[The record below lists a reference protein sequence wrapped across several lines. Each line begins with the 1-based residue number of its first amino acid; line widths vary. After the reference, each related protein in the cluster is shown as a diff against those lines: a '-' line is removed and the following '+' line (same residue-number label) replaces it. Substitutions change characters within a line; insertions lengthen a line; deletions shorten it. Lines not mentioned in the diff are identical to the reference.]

1 MSSRNGPVGNL
12 QVPLQGFIRERIL
25 LGAEATPS
33 NLEAAVLRVLD
44 SWHPEMVRSSFLLHS
59 NLNFL
64 LPF

>member
-1 MSSRNGPVGNL
+1 MSNRNGPVGNL

-25 LGAEATPS
+25 LGAEPTPS

-59 NLNFL
+59 N
-64 LPF
+64 

>member
-44 SWHPEMVRSSFLLHS
+44 SWHPEMVRS
-59 NLNFL
+59 
-64 LPF
+64 